1 METKAR
7 YTLIGS
13 FVLAVTLAAFAFVY
27 WLANSG
33 GLADRQVF
41 RIRFQ
46 SSVSGLLKGSSVV
59 FNGIRVG
66 EVVDIALNADA
77 PKEVMVTIAVDPS
90 TPVRD
95 DTEVNVDFQG
105 LTGAPVIELSGG
117 EATAA
122 RFAAVAGEPPLL
134 NAGTASTQSLTQ
146 SARAT
151 LTRLDKV
158 IDDNSAALH
167 DAIQGIS
174 TFAGVLSRNSE
185 RIDGILAGLERF
197 AGGAKAKPG
206 IYVLTAL
213 SGKQACKGAKH
224 PQLVVPEPAAA
235 MAFNSDKVIVI
246 GTPPDNNPFD
256 KAQFTDNIPS
266 VVQSKLIEGFE
277 NSDCFDGVTRPL
289 DNLEPSEQLQAE
301 IRSFALTMTPTPSAT
316 VEIAVKLVSAG
327 GKIEGSRVFTE
338 QTPLA
343 AVDSPSAVAALDAS
357 FGKVAA
363 AIVPWV
369 ADLPRAAAPAK
380 GAKPAD
386 GADPKDDDLPK
397 DDGPEMPEPPAAP

>member
-66 EVVDIALNADA
+66 EVTDITLNSDA

-151 LTRLDKV
+151 LNRLDKV
-158 IDDNSAALH
+158 IDDNSSALH

-213 SGKQACKGAKH
+213 ADKPACKGAKR
-224 PQLVVPEPAAA
+224 PQLVIPEPAAA

-246 GTPPDNNPFD
+246 GNPPDNNPFD

-266 VVQSKLIEGFE
+266 VVQSKLIESFE

-369 ADLPRAAAPAK
+369 ADLPRTEASAK
-380 GAKPAD
+380 GAKPKD
-386 GADPKDDDLPK
+386 GADPKDDDFPK
-397 DDGPEMPEPPAAP
+397 DDGPDMPEPPPAP

>member
-1 METKAR
+1 
-7 YTLIGS
+7 
-13 FVLAVTLAAFAFVY
+13 VT
-27 WLANSG
+27 
-33 GLADRQVF
+33 
-41 RIRFQ
+41 
-46 SSVSGLLKGSSVV
+46 
-59 FNGIRVG
+59 
-66 EVVDIALNADA
+66 DIALNADA

-117 EATAA
+117 EPTAA

-134 NAGTASTQSLTQ
+134 NASPASTQSLTQ

-151 LTRLDKV
+151 LNRLDKV

-174 TFAGVLSRNSE
+174 TFAGVLARNSE
-185 RIDGILAGLERF
+185 RIDGILAGLGRF

-213 SGKQACKGAKH
+213 TGESACKGEKR
-224 PQLVVPEPAAA
+224 PQLVIPEPAAA

-246 GTPPDNNPFD
+246 GNPPENNPFD

-266 VVQSKLIEGFE
+266 VVQSKLIESFE
-277 NSDCFDGVTRPL
+277 NSGCFEGVTRPL
-289 DNLEPSEQLQAE
+289 DNLEPSDQLQAE
-301 IRSFALTMTPTPSAT
+301 IRSFALTMTPNPTAT
-316 VEIAVKLVSAG
+316 VEIAAKLVSAG

-357 FGKVAA
+357 FAKVMS

-369 ADLPRAAAPAK
+369 ADLPRTPPPQK
-380 GAKPAD
+380 SAKPKD
-386 GADPKDDDLPK
+386 GDFPKDDDLPK
-397 DDGPEMPEPPAAP
+397 DDGPEMPEPPPVP